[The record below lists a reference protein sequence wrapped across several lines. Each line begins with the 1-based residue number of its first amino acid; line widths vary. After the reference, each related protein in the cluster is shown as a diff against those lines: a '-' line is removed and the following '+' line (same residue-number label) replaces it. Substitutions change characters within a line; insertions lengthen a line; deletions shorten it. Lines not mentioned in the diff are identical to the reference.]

1 MRNLKYALHSVA
13 ALAVASLTACSND
26 DGMEDSPSGIQK
38 TVTLT
43 AWQPGSDSQTR
54 VGFDSKGKA
63 YWQEGDAIG
72 VIPSSG
78 NTFTS
83 FSIASGAGTGK
94 ATFTGTVTGEVGNY
108 AVYPYNSK
116 YRLINNV
123 LYYYLPES
131 YTYDSVD
138 QTFFPD
144 DKDGKSYGM
153 PMLGTITNGNV
164 SFKYLGGVICLL
176 VDKMPAESGT
186 VTVTESTNQLC
197 GRVSVKVTDETP
209 EIKTTTNSSNNSVT
223 FNYSNAT
230 EGNPGVFYL
239 PVATGTYNLTV
250 KVEGGNE
257 TSTTT
262 LEALEITR
270 TKLQAVKVVTD
281 YDNDADNTDVVV
293 INGHNFI
300 DLGLPSGLL
309 WAETNI
315 GAKTA
320 TDDGDYFA
328 WGEIEPKD
336 SYSWSNYLWNASG
349 SDDWSETDFIK
360 YNSTDGLTTLES
372 DADAATA
379 NWGSGCRMPTQS
391 EIDELNDES
400 NCTWTWVSRTN
411 SVGKAI
417 SCYKVVSVNNGN
429 IIYLPASGHRNGSDL
444 CNHGSIGYFRSSE
457 LGGKEVSD
465 SYFLYFSSGGHYSSY
480 VDCRCYGYSV
490 RPVAKR

>member
-13 ALAVASLTACSND
+13 ALAVASLAACSNE
-26 DGMEDSPSGIQK
+26 DGLEENPSGIQK

-43 AWQPGSDSQTR
+43 AWQPGSESQTR

-78 NTFTS
+78 NLFTS

-94 ATFTGTVTGEVGNY
+94 ATFTGTVTGGVGNY

-116 YRLINNV
+116 CRFINNV
-123 LYYYLPES
+123 LYHYLPES

-138 QTFFPD
+138 QTFFPE
-144 DKDGKSYGM
+144 DKNGKSYSM
-153 PMLGTITNGNV
+153 PMLGKITNGNV

-176 VDKMPAESGT
+176 IDKMPAESGT
-186 VTVTESTNQLC
+186 VTVTESTNKLC
-197 GRVSVKVTDETP
+197 GSVNVNVTDATP
-209 EIKTTTNSSNNSVT
+209 EIKTTTSSSNNSVT

-250 KVEGGNE
+250 KVEGGDK
-257 TSTTT
+257 TSSTT
-262 LEALEITR
+262 LDAVEITR

-281 YDNDADNTDVVV
+281 FKTGDTGVVV

-320 TDDGDYFA
+320 ADDGDYFA

-336 SYSWSNYLWNASG
+336 SYSWDTYCWGTAE
-349 SDDWSETDFIK
+349 DDILK
-360 YNSTDGLTTLES
+360 YNDADGLTSLEAA
-372 DADAATA
+372 DDAAYV
-379 NWGSGCRMPTQS
+379 NWGSGCRMPTYDEMS
-391 EIDELNDES
+391 ELCNTD
-400 NCTWTWVSRTN
+400 NCTWTWVSCTN
-411 SVGKAI
+411 SAGETI
-417 SCYKVVSVNNGN
+417 NCYKVVSVKNGN
-429 IIYLPASGHRNGSDL
+429 FIYFPASGRRYGDTL
-444 CNHGSIGYFRSSE
+444 DRHGSYGFYWSSIRYNDFNDNDGDAYR
-457 LGGKEVSD
+457 LDFK
-465 SYFLYFSSGGHYSSY
+465 SSY
-480 VDCRCYGYSV
+480 YSAFSHPDRCNGFPV
-490 RPVAKR
+490 RPVAEP